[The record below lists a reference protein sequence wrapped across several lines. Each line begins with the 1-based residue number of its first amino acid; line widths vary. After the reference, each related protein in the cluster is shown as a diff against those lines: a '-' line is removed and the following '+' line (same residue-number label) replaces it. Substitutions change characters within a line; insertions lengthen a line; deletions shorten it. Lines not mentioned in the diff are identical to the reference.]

1 MAKILL
7 IEDDVTTRLILK
19 QALYNAGHEVI
30 IAENGESGLEKTQK
44 LHPDL
49 IICDWM
55 MPVMD
60 GLEVCRQVKNNPK
73 LATIFFILLTGREEI
88 EDRVKGLDSGA
99 DEFLLKPIDINEL
112 KARVRAG
119 LRSGKLMQELWR
131 SNQALAELN
140 QQLVYRNQML
150 ELMSLTDQLT
160 GLLNR
165 RALEQTLPKLMQQ
178 IRLRD
183 GKNWYRYLGVFMIDV
198 DKFKS
203 VNDTYGHA
211 IGDAVL
217 KILSY
222 RLISRAVPNISLYR
236 YGGEEIA
243 CLLPL
248 NNEKDAWTY
257 GESMRL
263 AIAEERFD
271 ISPNLS
277 LNITISIG
285 GVIWSADYLPS
296 GTPSTSTLTD
306 TNDLLHQADI
316 ALYQAKRD
324 GRNCLRITDFY

>member
-7 IEDDVTTRLILK
+7 IEDDLTTRLILK
-19 QALYNAGHEVI
+19 QALHNAGHEVI
-30 IAENGESGLEKTQK
+30 IAENGESGLEKAHQ

-60 GLEVCRQVKNNPK
+60 GLEVCRQVKNHPK

-88 EDRVKGLDSGA
+88 DDRVKGLDSGA

-119 LRSGKLMQELWR
+119 LRSGKLMQDLWR
-131 SNQALAELN
+131 TNQALEELN
-140 QQLVYRNQML
+140 QQLLYRNQML

-160 GLLNR
+160 GLLYR
-165 RALEQTLPKLMQQ
+165 RALEQTLPSLMQE
-178 IRLRD
+178 IRQQDSSNR
-183 GKNWYRYLGVFMIDV
+183 YRYLGVFMIDV
-198 DKFKS
+198 DKFKN

-211 IGDAVL
+211 VGDCVL
-217 KILSY
+217 KILAS
-222 RLISRAVPNISLYR
+222 RLLSRAIPNSSLYR

-243 CLLPL
+243 CLSPFI
-248 NNEKDAWTY
+248 NDKESWKY

-263 AIAEERFD
+263 VIAKEPFD
-271 ISPNLS
+271 ISPELS
-277 LNITISIG
+277 LNVTISIG

-296 GTPSTSTLTD
+296 GTPTTSTLTYAHE
-306 TNDLLHQADI
+306 LLHQADI

-324 GRNCLRITDFY
+324 GRNCLRITEFY